1 MARKIKGSG
10 IARMLRQEG
19 HTIKPDGYESFPD
32 YVMRFFHVSQK
43 KAYEMAKTL
52 KVYNLSGRNWV
63 RKTDCQELFN
73 SNVESFPI
81 ERPYIALE
89 YEDELE
95 PN

>member
-1 MARKIKGSG
+1 MKSLLLTLILPLIFLAC
-10 IARMLRQEG
+10 A
-19 HTIKPDGYESFPD
+19 T
-32 YVMRFFHVSQK
+32 K
-43 KAYEMAKTL
+43 KEVVEETKTL

-81 ERPYIALE
+81 ERPSIALE